1 MRWVYL
7 AIMFIL
13 GIVFLR
19 GDVQLVDLI
28 LDTNLKWS
36 AIAVIFLVGLVIGQI
51 LRNTPSK
58 GNTLRYA
65 GWGLFVTIILG
76 LLEYSVEWQ
85 RETLLARNETVIL
98 SAASLETVSQ
108 HYITAQN
115 GLYATTVTFNDA
127 ESEALIDT
135 GASLVLINYAT
146 AQAAGV
152 EMDALVFDTRV
163 TTASGPLDIALVTL
177 DQVRLGDGIL
187 VRKVKAAVTP
197 KGLRHSNLIGSS
209 FLSKLDETVVR
220 QDKMILTQ
228 TRR

>member
-7 AIMFIL
+7 AIVAFL

-19 GDVQLVDLI
+19 ADVQLVDLV
-28 LDTNLKWS
+28 LDANLKWS
-36 AIAVIFLVGLVIGQI
+36 AVAVIFLVGLVIGQI
-51 LRNTPSK
+51 LRNTPSR

-85 RETLLARNETVIL
+85 RDTLLARNETVIL

-108 HYITAQN
+108 HYITARN
-115 GLYATTVTFNDA
+115 GLYSTTVTFNEA
-127 ESEALIDT
+127 ESEALVDT
-135 GASLVLINYAT
+135 GASLVLINYTT

-152 EMDALVFDTRV
+152 EMDTLVFDTRV

-177 DQVRLGDGIL
+177 DQVRLGDGIS

-197 KGLRHSNLIGSS
+197 KGLRHSNLLGSS